1 MKHRKHHLI
10 LILLVSLALI
20 AAASAPVPQIQSDDP
35 PDEVVKLIFIHHS
48 TGKNWLNDGYGD
60 LGRTLG
66 ENNYFVS
73 DTNYGWG
80 PNNIGD
86 RTDIP
91 NWKEWF
97 ASDNTPTY
105 MDALFNETEQHA
117 SYTRT
122 LSDPGGE
129 NEIIMFKSCYPNS
142 ALEGN
147 PNDPPG
153 TYGGMS
159 VSGAKYVYNTILQYF
174 ATRPDK
180 LFIVITAPPLSDPTY
195 AENARAFNNWLKNEW
210 LANYEGSNVAVFD
223 FYDVLTGPNGDNTL
237 YYPTGDDHPSAEG
250 SRIATTEF
258 IPVLNAAYNQWQA
271 GDTSVPPVDSEPDTA
286 AEENPVPELY
296 TAPNIIDDFEGDAPL
311 GNYGWEAFKDD
322 ASASQITCGITD
334 EMANIGTGSLKI
346 DYNVEL
352 HSWSTCALSFDGPQ
366 DWNEHE
372 GISFYAYAAQEET
385 PFNVDIFV
393 EGESYVYQGWVEGSE
408 NWQAFTIFW
417 DEFKRVDWEEN
428 AGAPFKKAD
437 QVSGLAFGFNTPEGT
452 EIAPTGT
459 LYIDELM
466 LGESCAEEAE
476 LPAENTEENAPQA
489 EGLPQSAPPS
499 EGEPARNP
507 LPCVGGLV
515 LPIGLAGLAFG
526 RMKKN

>member
-1 MKHRKHHLI
+1 MKKAI
-10 LILLVSLALI
+10 SIVLLAVLLI
-20 AAASAPVPQIQSDDP
+20 AAAPHQA
-35 PDEVVKLIFIHHS
+35 PDEPVKLIFIHHS
-48 TGKNWLNDGYGD
+48 TGKNWLADGYGN
-60 LGRTLG
+60 LGHTLG

-80 PNNIGD
+80 PNSIGD

-129 NEIIMFKSCYPNS
+129 NEIIMFKSCFPNS

-180 LFIVITAPPLSDPTY
+180 LFIVVTAPPLSDPTY
-195 AENARAFNNWLKNEW
+195 ADNARAFNNWLKNEW
-210 LANYEGSNVAVFD
+210 LADYEGSNVAVFD
-223 FYDVLTGPNGDNTL
+223 FYDVLTGPNGGNTL

-250 SRIATTEF
+250 SRLATTEF
-258 IPVLNAAYNQWQA
+258 IPQLNAAYKWWQA
-271 GDTSVPPVDSEPDTA
+271 GDTSVPPVDNEPAPA

-296 TAPNIIDDFEGDAPL
+296 PAPESSPNIIDNFEGDAPL
-311 GNYGWEAFKDD
+311 GSYGWEAFKDD
-322 ASASQITCGITD
+322 ESSSQITCSTTD
-334 EMANIGTGSLKI
+334 EMANLGTRSLKI

-352 HSWSTCALSFDGPQ
+352 YSWSTCDLSFDNPQ
-366 DWNEHE
+366 NWSKHE
-372 GISFYAYAAQEET
+372 GISFYAYAVQEET
-385 PFNVDIFV
+385 PFNVDLFV
-393 EGESYVYQGWVEGSE
+393 EGESYVYQGWVEGSG
-408 NWQAFTIFW
+408 NWQAFTVFW

-428 AGAPFKKAD
+428 AGAPFTKPEE
-437 QVSGLAFGFNTPEGT
+437 VSGLAFGFNTPEDT
-452 EIAPTGT
+452 EIAPVGT
-459 LYIDELM
+459 IYIDDLM
-466 LGESCAEEAE
+466 LGESCAEVAE
-476 LPAENTEENAPQA
+476 GPAANTEETGDAPQS
-489 EGLPQSAPPS
+489 EPPA
-499 EGEPARNP
+499 EGEPVSSP

-515 LPIGLAGLAFG
+515 LPIGLAALAFG
-526 RMKKN
+526 KRKK

>member
-1 MKHRKHHLI
+1 MKHKKHHLI
-10 LILLVSLALI
+10 FILLVSLALI
-20 AAASAPVPQIQSDDP
+20 AATSNPIPYTQSDDP
-35 PDEVVKLIFIHHS
+35 PDDVVKLIFIHHS

-147 PNDPPG
+147 PDDPPG
-153 TYGGMS
+153 TYGEMS

-180 LFIVITAPPLSDPTY
+180 LFIVVTAPPLSDPTY
-195 AENARAFNNWLKNEW
+195 ADNARAFNNWLKNEW
-210 LANYEGSNVAVFD
+210 LAGYEGSNVAVFD
-223 FYDVLTGPNGDNTL
+223 CYDVLTGPNGGNTL

-250 SRIATTEF
+250 SRIATLEF
-258 IPVLNAAYNQWQA
+258 IPVLNAAYKRWQA
-271 GDTSVPPVDSEPDTA
+271 GDMSAPPVDEEPAPT

-296 TAPNIIDDFEGDAPL
+296 SAPQIIDDFEGDTPL
-311 GNYGWEAFKDD
+311 GSYGWEAFKDD
-322 ASASQITCGITD
+322 ASASQITCATTD
-334 EMANIGTGSLKI
+334 EIANIGTQSLKI

-352 HSWSTCALSFDGPQ
+352 YSWSTCALSFNDPQ
-366 DWNEHE
+366 NWSGHE

-385 PFNVDIFV
+385 PFNVDLFV
-393 EGESYVYQGWVEGSE
+393 EGESYVYQGWVEGGG
-408 NWQAFTIFW
+408 NWQVFTLFW

-428 AGAPFKKAD
+428 AGAPFAKPE
-437 QVSGLAFGFNTPEGT
+437 QVSGLAFGFNTPENT
-452 EIAPTGT
+452 EIAPVGT
-459 LYIDELM
+459 IYIDDLA
-466 LGESCAEEAE
+466 LGQASAESAVPEVVIETE
-476 LPAENTEENAPQA
+476 PDEVPAPVVEK
-489 EGLPQSAPPS
+489 PS
-499 EGEPARNP
+499 GSPI
-507 LPCVGGLV
+507 PCIGGLV

-526 RMKKN
+526 RRRK